1 MFPFSAIN
9 TIATSSTESPKPI
22 SATHTVVNLTT
33 LLTSPQAT
41 PLMTIDPG
49 MLTASLSLSSA
60 LNGAL
65 EGTTS
70 ISVSSTPA
78 LVVHRLTTSNATQGT
93 PTMTYDPGMLTA
105 SLSLSSARQG
115 AIKSRTSILVLSPP
129 ALLLHPLPSSTA
141 RQATPTMTYDPS
153 LFTASLFSTL
163 NSNEAT
169 RTTISTTILSPPV
182 PVTTN
187 PVSVTTIIAPLV
199 LSVSVQGANDQGSS
213 VMTSGNHLH

>member
-9 TIATSSTESPKPI
+9 SIATSSSESPKPV
-22 SATHTVVNLTT
+22 SATHTVVDLST

-105 SLSLSSARQG
+105 SLSLSSARKG
-115 AIKSRTSILVLSPP
+115 AIQSRTSILVLSPP
-129 ALLLHPLPSSTA
+129 ALLLHPLQSSTA

-163 NSNEAT
+163 NGAT
-169 RTTISTTILSPPV
+169 RTTISTTILSPPA

-187 PVSVTTIIAPLV
+187 PVSLTTIIAPLV

>member
-1 MFPFSAIN
+1 MFPFSANN
-9 TIATSSTESPKPI
+9 TSATSSSESPKPV
-22 SATHTVVNLTT
+22 SATHTVVDLST

-105 SLSLSSARQG
+105 SLSLSSARKG
-115 AIKSRTSILVLSPP
+115 AIQSRTSILVLSPP

-141 RQATPTMTYDPS
+141 RQATPTLTYDPN

-163 NSNEAT
+163 NGAT
-169 RTTISTTILSPPV
+169 RTTISTTILSPPA

>member
-9 TIATSSTESPKPI
+9 TIATSSSESPKPV
-22 SATHTVVNLTT
+22 SATHTVVDLST

-93 PTMTYDPGMLTA
+93 PTMTYHPGMLTA
-105 SLSLSSARQG
+105 SLSLSSARKG

-163 NSNEAT
+163 NGAT
-169 RTTISTTILSPPV
+169 RTTISTTILSPPA

-187 PVSVTTIIAPLV
+187 PVSLTTIIAPLV

>member
-22 SATHTVVNLTT
+22 SATHTVVNLST

-93 PTMTYDPGMLTA
+93 PTMTYDPRMLTA
-105 SLSLSSARQG
+105 SLSLSSARKG
-115 AIKSRTSILVLSPP
+115 AIQSRTSILVLSPP

-141 RQATPTMTYDPS
+141 RQATPTLTYDPS

-163 NSNEAT
+163 NGAT
-169 RTTISTTILSPPV
+169 RTTISTTILSPPA

-187 PVSVTTIIAPLV
+187 PVSLTTIIAPLV

>member
-9 TIATSSTESPKPI
+9 TIATSSSESPKPV
-22 SATHTVVNLTT
+22 SATHTVVDLST

-93 PTMTYDPGMLTA
+93 PTMTYHPGMLTA
-105 SLSLSSARQG
+105 SLSLSSARKG

-141 RQATPTMTYDPS
+141 KQATPTMTYDPS

-163 NSNEAT
+163 NGAT
-169 RTTISTTILSPPV
+169 RTTISTTILSPPA

>member
-9 TIATSSTESPKPI
+9 TIATSSSESPKPV
-22 SATHTVVNLTT
+22 SATHTVVDLST

-93 PTMTYDPGMLTA
+93 PTMTYHPGMLTA
-105 SLSLSSARQG
+105 SLSLSSARKG

-163 NSNEAT
+163 NGAT
-169 RTTISTTILSPPV
+169 RTTISTTILSPPA

>member
-9 TIATSSTESPKPI
+9 TIATSSSESPKPV
-22 SATHTVVNLTT
+22 SATHTVVDLST

-93 PTMTYDPGMLTA
+93 PTMTYHPGMLTV
-105 SLSLSSARQG
+105 SLSLSSARKG

-163 NSNEAT
+163 NGAT
-169 RTTISTTILSPPV
+169 RTTISTTILSPPA

>member
-1 MFPFSAIN
+1 
-9 TIATSSTESPKPI
+9 
-22 SATHTVVNLTT
+22 
-33 LLTSPQAT
+33 
-41 PLMTIDPG
+41 MTIDPG
-49 MLTASLSLSSA
+49 TLTASLSLSSA

-105 SLSLSSARQG
+105 SLSLSSTREG
-115 AIKSRTSILVLSPP
+115 AIKSRTSILVLSTP
-129 ALLLHPLPSSTA
+129 ALLLLPLESTA
-141 RQATPTMTYDPS
+141 RQATPTLTYDPS

-163 NSNEAT
+163 NGAT
-169 RTTISTTILSPPV
+169 RTTICTTILSPPA

>member
-9 TIATSSTESPKPI
+9 SIATSSSESPKPV
-22 SATHTVVNLTT
+22 SATHTVVDLST

-93 PTMTYDPGMLTA
+93 PTMTYHPGMLTA
-105 SLSLSSARQG
+105 SLSLSSARKG

-141 RQATPTMTYDPS
+141 RQATPTLTYDPS

-163 NSNEAT
+163 NGAT
-169 RTTISTTILSPPV
+169 RTTISTTILSPPA

>member
-1 MFPFSAIN
+1 MFPFSAVN
-9 TIATSSTESPKPI
+9 TIATTSTESPKPI

-105 SLSLSSARQG
+105 SLSLSSARKG
-115 AIKSRTSILVLSPP
+115 AIQSRTSILVLSPP
-129 ALLLHPLPSSTA
+129 GLLLHPLPSSTA
-141 RQATPTMTYDPS
+141 RQATPTLTYDPS
-153 LFTASLFSTL
+153 LFTASLFFTL
-163 NSNEAT
+163 NGAT
-169 RTTISTTILSPPV
+169 RTTISTRILSPPA

-187 PVSVTTIIAPLV
+187 PVSLTTIIAPLV

>member
-9 TIATSSTESPKPI
+9 TIATSSSESPKPV
-22 SATHTVVNLTT
+22 SATHTVVDLST

-105 SLSLSSARQG
+105 SLSLSSARKG
-115 AIKSRTSILVLSPP
+115 AIQSRTSILVLSPP

-163 NSNEAT
+163 NGAT
-169 RTTISTTILSPPV
+169 RTTISTTILSPPA

>member
-9 TIATSSTESPKPI
+9 TIAPSSSESPKPV
-22 SATHTVVNLTT
+22 SATHTVVDLST

-78 LVVHRLTTSNATQGT
+78 RVVHRLTTSNATQGT
-93 PTMTYDPGMLTA
+93 PTMTYHPGMLTA
-105 SLSLSSARQG
+105 SLSLSSARKG

-141 RQATPTMTYDPS
+141 RQATPTLTYDPS

-163 NSNEAT
+163 NGAT
-169 RTTISTTILSPPV
+169 RTTISTTILSPPA

-187 PVSVTTIIAPLV
+187 PVSLTTIIAPLV

>member
-1 MFPFSAIN
+1 
-9 TIATSSTESPKPI
+9 
-22 SATHTVVNLTT
+22 
-33 LLTSPQAT
+33 
-41 PLMTIDPG
+41 MTIDPG

-105 SLSLSSARQG
+105 SLSLSSARKG
-115 AIKSRTSILVLSPP
+115 AIQSRTSILVLSPP

-141 RQATPTMTYDPS
+141 RQATPTLTYDPN

-163 NSNEAT
+163 NGAT
-169 RTTISTTILSPPV
+169 RTTISTTILSPPA

-187 PVSVTTIIAPLV
+187 PVSLTTIIAPLV

>member
-22 SATHTVVNLTT
+22 SATHTVVNLST

-105 SLSLSSARQG
+105 SLSLSSARKG
-115 AIKSRTSILVLSPP
+115 AIQSRTSILVLSPP
-129 ALLLHPLPSSTA
+129 ALLVHPLPSSTA
-141 RQATPTMTYDPS
+141 RQATPTLTYDPS

-163 NSNEAT
+163 NGAT
-169 RTTISTTILSPPV
+169 RTTISTTILSPPA

-187 PVSVTTIIAPLV
+187 PVSLTTIIAPLV

>member
-9 TIATSSTESPKPI
+9 TIATSSSESPKPV
-22 SATHTVVNLTT
+22 SATHTVVDLST

-41 PLMTIDPG
+41 PLMTIDSG

-93 PTMTYDPGMLTA
+93 PTMTYHPGMLTA
-105 SLSLSSARQG
+105 SLSLSSARKG

-163 NSNEAT
+163 NGAT
-169 RTTISTTILSPPV
+169 RTTISTTILSPHA

>member
-22 SATHTVVNLTT
+22 SATHTVVNLST

-70 ISVSSTPA
+70 TSVSSTPA
-78 LVVHRLTTSNATQGT
+78 LVVHRLTTSNATQGN

-105 SLSLSSARQG
+105 SLSLSSARKG

-129 ALLLHPLPSSTA
+129 ALLLYPLPSSTA
-141 RQATPTMTYDPS
+141 RQTTPTMTYNPS

-163 NSNEAT
+163 NGAT
-169 RTTISTTILSPPV
+169 RTTISTTILSPPA

>member
-22 SATHTVVNLTT
+22 SATHTVVNLST

-93 PTMTYDPGMLTA
+93 PTMTYDPDMLTA
-105 SLSLSSARQG
+105 SLSLSSARKG
-115 AIKSRTSILVLSPP
+115 TIKSRTSILVLSPP

-141 RQATPTMTYDPS
+141 RRATPTMTYDPS

-163 NSNEAT
+163 NGAT
-169 RTTISTTILSPPV
+169 RTTISTTILSPPA
-182 PVTTN
+182 PVSTN

>member
-9 TIATSSTESPKPI
+9 TIATSSSESPKPV
-22 SATHTVVNLTT
+22 SATHTVVDLSI

-60 LNGAL
+60 LNGAP

-93 PTMTYDPGMLTA
+93 PTMTYHPGMLTA
-105 SLSLSSARQG
+105 SLSLSSARKG

-163 NSNEAT
+163 NGAT
-169 RTTISTTILSPPV
+169 RTTISTIILSPPA

>member
-9 TIATSSTESPKPI
+9 TIATSSSESPKPV
-22 SATHTVVNLTT
+22 SATHTVVDLST

-49 MLTASLSLSSA
+49 MLTASQSLSSA

-93 PTMTYDPGMLTA
+93 PTMTYHPGMLTA
-105 SLSLSSARQG
+105 SLSLSSARKG

-163 NSNEAT
+163 NGAT
-169 RTTISTTILSPPV
+169 RTTISTTILSPPA

>member
-22 SATHTVVNLTT
+22 SATHTVVNLST

-105 SLSLSSARQG
+105 SLSLSSARKG
-115 AIKSRTSILVLSPP
+115 AIQSRTSILVLSPP

-141 RQATPTMTYDPS
+141 RQATPTLTYDPS

-163 NSNEAT
+163 NGAT
-169 RTTISTTILSPPV
+169 RTTISTTILSPPA

>member
-1 MFPFSAIN
+1 
-9 TIATSSTESPKPI
+9 
-22 SATHTVVNLTT
+22 
-33 LLTSPQAT
+33 
-41 PLMTIDPG
+41 MTIDPG

-105 SLSLSSARQG
+105 SLSLSSARKG

-163 NSNEAT
+163 NGAT
-169 RTTISTTILSPPV
+169 RTTISTTILSPPA

>member
-9 TIATSSTESPKPI
+9 TIATSSSESPKPV
-22 SATHTVVNLTT
+22 SATHTVVDLST

-60 LNGAL
+60 LNGTL

-93 PTMTYDPGMLTA
+93 PTMTYDHGMLTA
-105 SLSLSSARQG
+105 SLSLSSARKG

-129 ALLLHPLPSSTA
+129 ALLLYPLPSSTA
-141 RQATPTMTYDPS
+141 RQTTPTMTYNPS

-163 NSNEAT
+163 NGAT
-169 RTTISTTILSPPV
+169 RTTISTTILSPPA

>member
-9 TIATSSTESPKPI
+9 TIATSSSESPKPV
-22 SATHTVVNLTT
+22 SATHTVVDLST

-105 SLSLSSARQG
+105 SLSLSSARKG
-115 AIKSRTSILVLSPP
+115 AIQSRTSILVLSPP

-141 RQATPTMTYDPS
+141 RQATPTLTYDPS

-163 NSNEAT
+163 NGAT
-169 RTTISTTILSPPV
+169 RTTISTTILSPPA

-187 PVSVTTIIAPLV
+187 PVSLTTIIAPLL

>member
-9 TIATSSTESPKPI
+9 TIANSSTESPKPI
-22 SATHTVVNLTT
+22 SATHTVVDLST
-33 LLTSPQAT
+33 LLSSPQAT

-70 ISVSSTPA
+70 ISVSSTRA
-78 LVVHRLTTSNATQGT
+78 LVVHRLATSNATQGT

-105 SLSLSSARQG
+105 SLSLSSARKG
-115 AIKSRTSILVLSPP
+115 AIQSRTSILVLSPP

-141 RQATPTMTYDPS
+141 RQATPTLTYDPS

-163 NSNEAT
+163 NGAT
-169 RTTISTTILSPPV
+169 WTTISTTILSPPA

-187 PVSVTTIIAPLV
+187 PVSLTTIIAPLG

>member
-1 MFPFSAIN
+1 MFLFSAIN
-9 TIATSSTESPKPI
+9 TIATSSSESPKPV
-22 SATHTVVNLTT
+22 SATHTVVDLST

-93 PTMTYDPGMLTA
+93 PTMTYHPGMLTA
-105 SLSLSSARQG
+105 SLSLSSARKG

-163 NSNEAT
+163 NGAT
-169 RTTISTTILSPPV
+169 RTTISTTILSPPA

>member
-22 SATHTVVNLTT
+22 SATHTVVNLST

-70 ISVSSTPA
+70 ISVSSTRA
-78 LVVHRLTTSNATQGT
+78 LVVHRLATSNATQGT

-105 SLSLSSARQG
+105 SLSLSSARKG
-115 AIKSRTSILVLSPP
+115 AIQSRTSILVLSPP

-141 RQATPTMTYDPS
+141 RQATPTLTYDPS

-163 NSNEAT
+163 NGAT
-169 RTTISTTILSPPV
+169 RTTISTTILSPPA

-187 PVSVTTIIAPLV
+187 PVSLTTIIAPLG

>member
-22 SATHTVVNLTT
+22 SATHTVVNLST

-105 SLSLSSARQG
+105 SLSLSSARKG
-115 AIKSRTSILVLSPP
+115 AIQSRTSILVLSPP

-141 RQATPTMTYDPS
+141 RQATPTLTYDPN

-163 NSNEAT
+163 NGAT
-169 RTTISTTILSPPV
+169 RTTISTTILSPPA

-187 PVSVTTIIAPLV
+187 PVSLTTIIAPLV